1 MISSNILTIN
11 SWIRSAAPLAD
22 VIVICSTKGQVLCV
36 QSSSEF
42 HTAELKSGM
51 FILDMFKSYKEP
63 LTQSIEDLLNNQKSN
78 WLTMNCPG
86 KEHALDWRLSTVVI
100 ENKNYI
106 LLQGHHCNRQ
116 LHSELDPLTGLPSR
130 DAFFEKLKEL
140 ALPSGYVCVV
150 DIRKFKD
157 INQTYG
163 IACGNEVLNGIVS
176 LAYRVFKQ
184 ARIIARL
191 GDDQFCIVGDSS
203 YTEEI
208 KQFIADLDS
217 PVYCLGQ
224 LIKVDAYIG
233 SCAFPETVSTLNE
246 AFEGAMFALQAY
258 KDSDENQLNRNWQFS
273 SNDYRKKLRA
283 QKLKDL
289 IGPAINKNEFYLL
302 YQPIVDADKNI
313 VAVEALMRWNSSE
326 EGPVSPAE
334 FIPIAENNPQHILT
348 LGSWALR
355 RACSDIAALPS
366 SWGDLK
372 VSVNVSPVQFK
383 KPEFLQDV
391 RDILRL
397 TGLSANRLQLEIT
410 EGVLVSNPKAG
421 ALMLTRLKEM
431 GITIAI
437 DDFGIG
443 YSSLSY
449 LKDFSL
455 DTLKIDKSFVDDIV
469 SSKKNN
475 AICASIIDMS
485 NRLVLKSTAEG
496 IESLDQFSALKELGC
511 KSFQGYFFG
520 KPQVLKDLLKLG

>member
-1 MISSNILTIN
+1 MSSNVLTIKN
-11 SWIRSAAPLAD
+11 WISTAAPLAD
-22 VIVICSTKGQVLCV
+22 VIIVCSTKGQVLCV
-36 QSSSEF
+36 ES
-42 HTAELKSGM
+42 TASFYSNDLQAGT
-51 FILDMFKSYKEP
+51 FILDLFKSSKEA
-63 LTQSIEDLLNNQKSN
+63 LTQSVEELLNYQKSN

-86 KEHALDWRLSTVVI
+86 KEHPMDWRLSLINI
-100 ENKNYI
+100 ESQNYF
-106 LLQGHHCNRQ
+106 LLQGHQCNRKT
-116 LHSELDPLTGLPSR
+116 HNELDPLTGLLSR
-130 DAFFEKLKEL
+130 ETFFEKLKNISLIEGSV
-140 ALPSGYVCVV
+140 AVI
-150 DIRKFKD
+150 DIKKFKE

-163 IACGNEVLNGIVS
+163 TACGNEILNGVVKLIYS
-176 LAYRVFKQ
+176 AFKD
-184 ARIIARL
+184 ATLIARL
-191 GDDQFCIVGDSS
+191 GDDQFCVVGAKNYHS
-203 YTEEI
+203 EI
-208 KQFIADLDS
+208 KELLSELDH
-217 PVYCLGQ
+217 PIYCLGQ

-233 SCAFPETVSTLNE
+233 NCSFPQTVQSLSE
-246 AFEGAMFALQAY
+246 AFEGAMFALQSY
-258 KDSDENQLNRNWQFS
+258 KDSDENQLNKNWSFS
-273 SNDYRKKLRA
+273 VSDYKKKLRS

-302 YQPIVDADKNI
+302 YQPIVDEERNI
-313 VAVEALMRWNSSE
+313 IAVEALMRWKNAD
-326 EGPVSPAE
+326 EGLISPAE

-355 RACSDIAALPS
+355 RACADVANLPEQWS
-366 SWGDLK
+366 NLK

-421 ALMLTRLKEM
+421 SLMLTRLKEM
-431 GITIAI
+431 GIAIAI

-455 DTLKIDKSFVDDIV
+455 DTLKIDKSFVDDI
-469 SSKKNN
+469 SSCKKNN

-496 IESLDQFSALKELGC
+496 IESAEQFSALKELGC
-511 KSFQGYFFG
+511 KSFQGYLFG
-520 KPQVLKDLLKLG
+520 KPQLLKDLLKLG